1 MAKVD
6 NDMEEYL
13 SRHTS
18 PMADTLMELT
28 RFTYLSTCNP
38 RMISG
43 PIQGKFLQLLCNIS
57 RPNRILEVGTFTG
70 YTSICM
76 ALGSPPHTVIDT
88 IEVNDELEETIQTYT
103 SMAGV
108 DSKIRLHLGDACQ
121 IIPTLDYTYGFAY
134 IDGDKREYPEYYK
147 LVLPKVNSGGLIIA
161 DNVLWGGKVVDA
173 SENDEH
179 TKALRAFNT
188 MVQNDM
194 GVENVLLPLRDGIML
209 IYKL

>member
-6 NDMEEYL
+6 NDTEEYL

-18 PMADTLMELT
+18 PMANVLEELT

-43 PIQGKFLQLLCNIS
+43 HIQGKFLQLLCRICQ
-57 RPNRILEVGTFTG
+57 PNRILEVGTFTG
-70 YTSICM
+70 YTTVCM
-76 ALGSPPHTVIDT
+76 ALSSPPHTVIDT
-88 IEVNDELEETIQTYT
+88 LEVNDELEETIRAYT
-103 SMAGV
+103 IKAGV
-108 DSKIRLHLGDACQ
+108 DNKIKLHIGDACQ
-121 IIPTLDYTYGFAY
+121 VIPTLDNTYDFAY

-147 LVLPKVNSGGLIIA
+147 LVLPKVNSGGLIVA
-161 DNVLWGGKVVDA
+161 DNVLWGGKVVDTKV
-173 SENDEH
+173 NDVH
-179 TKALRAFNT
+179 TKALRVFNT

-194 GVENVLLPLRDGIML
+194 GVENVLLPVRDGLML

>member
-1 MAKVD
+1 MPKID
-6 NDMEEYL
+6 NDLEEYL
-13 SRHTS
+13 SHHTS
-18 PMADTLMELT
+18 PMANALEELT

-43 PIQGKFLQLLCNIS
+43 HIQGKFLQLLCRICQ
-57 RPNRILEVGTFTG
+57 PNRILEVGTFTG
-70 YTSICM
+70 YTTICM

-88 IEVNDELEETIQTYT
+88 IEVNDELEETIQNYT

-121 IIPTLDYTYGFAY
+121 IIPTLDYTYDLAY

-173 SENDEH
+173 SANDEH
-179 TKALRAFNT
+179 TKALRAFNDL
-188 MVQNDM
+188 VQNDIA
-194 GVENVLLPLRDGIML
+194 VENAMLPLRDGLML